1 MPKDKGFMS
10 GINRS
15 NPCCNSRHHGRQGFA
30 SDDWP
35 PSGNKDLTTGID
47 SRDTTAV
54 RKHPSVFKR
63 LVYVY
68 IGTSHYDADCK
79 FYREILDARL
89 VWEFKEFGARV
100 AAFDLCGEPYL
111 LIADHVPAPSKRLI
125 YQVEDLDAAARGL
138 KHRGWKPAGG
148 RFEVPDGPCMNF
160 KDRSGNEFAILQ
172 MTRPHLL
179 EKEFKSRRVEGA

>member
-1 MPKDKGFMS
+1 L
-10 GINRS
+10 
-15 NPCCNSRHHGRQGFA
+15 A
-30 SDDWP
+30 
-35 PSGNKDLTTGID
+35 PSKTRDLTPEIG

-54 RKHPSVFKR
+54 RKRPNAFKR

-68 IGTSHYDADCK
+68 IGTSHYDADRK

-89 VWEFKEFGARV
+89 IWEFKEFGARV

-125 YQVEDLDAAARGL
+125 YQVEDLDSAAREL
-138 KHRGWKPAGG
+138 KHRGWRPAGM

-160 KDRSGNEFAILQ
+160 NDNSGNGFAILQ

-179 EKEFKSRRVEGA
+179 EREFLKPRRG